1 MSILRFQIDAIKSD
15 LKKKMVILSGPRQV
29 GKTWLS
35 KEIMMSYSNA
45 VYLNYD
51 ALDHREVIEKRS
63 WLEKTDLVVFDE
75 IHKMDNWKNYLK
87 GVFDTRSEHLH
98 ILVTGSARL
107 EAFRGMGDSLAGRYF
122 SHKLFPLNLNE
133 LGDMS
138 QLDNLLLTG
147 EFPEPFSTNDFTE
160 SNRWRSQYIDG
171 LIREDILD
179 FEKIHDF
186 RKIQLTL
193 EALRNRVGSTISYQS
208 IANDIQASPNTVKR
222 YIEIFEAL
230 FIVFRVTPYSK
241 KIARSLLKEPKIFFY
256 DTGMVK
262 GDDGAK
268 FENHAALSLFKD
280 MSLFSERNGIK
291 VNLNYIRTKEK
302 KEIDFC
308 RVVNDE
314 IIDAI
319 EVKLSDDQLTD
330 AVKYFSQRY
339 DFKIYQVVK
348 NLQVERTENSV
359 DVVRGDRFLATAI
372 DSIFIP

>member
-1 MSILRFQIDAIKSD
+1 M
-15 LKKKMVILSGPRQV
+15 
-29 GKTWLS
+29 
-35 KEIMMSYSNA
+35 
-45 VYLNYD
+45 
-51 ALDHREVIEKRS
+51 
-63 WLEKTDLVVFDE
+63 
-75 IHKMDNWKNYLK
+75 
-87 GVFDTRSEHLH
+87 
-98 ILVTGSARL
+98 
-107 EAFRGMGDSLAGRYF
+107 
-122 SHKLFPLNLNE
+122 
-133 LGDMS
+133 
-138 QLDNLLLTG
+138 
-147 EFPEPFSTNDFTE
+147 
-160 SNRWRSQYIDG
+160 
-171 LIREDILD
+171 
-179 FEKIHDF
+179 
-186 RKIQLTL
+186 
-193 EALRNRVGSTISYQS
+193 
-208 IANDIQASPNTVKR
+208 
-222 YIEIFEAL
+222 
-230 FIVFRVTPYSK
+230 
-241 KIARSLLKEPKIFFY
+241 KEPKIFFY

-262 GDDGAK
+262 GDEGAK